1 MKRTTSARAAVPVA
15 LAISLTLAAC
25 GAANEDSGSG
35 SSSSGSA
42 SGGTTVSGTIAGAGA
57 STQTVAQ
64 QTWKAGF
71 EGSNPDATVNYDPI
85 GSGGGREQFLAG
97 ATQFGGSDA
106 YLKDEELAKVPST
119 CGEVI
124 EYPVYVSPIAI
135 AYNLKG
141 VDNLKLDATT
151 LAKIMKG
158 EIKKWN
164 DPAIK
169 ALNEGVDLPATT
181 VVPVHRND
189 ESGTTQNFTDYLHAV
204 APDVWTDK
212 ASGEWP
218 ISGGESAKG
227 TQGVVQAITAGDGY
241 IGYADASQTAELGNA
256 EIKVGTSFQ
265 GPSAEAA
272 AKIIDES
279 ERVSGRGKYDF
290 AIDIKRDVASEG
302 VYPIVL
308 ASYTLACTKYADQ
321 KTADLV
327 KAYLTYTVSP
337 EGQQAAA
344 KAAGSAPISD
354 SATKNAQTAIAAIS
368 AG

>member
-1 MKRTTSARAAVPVA
+1 MAAA
-15 LAISLTLAAC
+15 
-25 GAANEDSGSG
+25 
-35 SSSSGSA
+35 SSSS
-42 SGGTTVSGTIAGAGA
+42 
-57 STQTVAQ
+57 
-64 QTWKAGF
+64 
-71 EGSNPDATVNYDPI
+71 P
-85 GSGGGREQFLAG
+85 G

-106 YLKDEELAKVPST
+106 YLKDDELAKLPAT

-141 VDNLKLDATT
+141 VEDLKLDAET

-158 EIKKWN
+158 DIKTWN
-164 DPAIK
+164 DPAIA
-169 ALNEGVDLPATT
+169 ALNDGVDLPSTT
-181 VVPVHRND
+181 IVPVHRND
-189 ESGTTQNFTDYLHAV
+189 ESGTTENFTEYLHAV
-204 APDVWTDK
+204 APDVWTDE
-212 ASGEWP
+212 ADGNWP

-241 IGYADASQTAELGNA
+241 IGYADASQTADLGNA
-256 EIKVGTSFQ
+256 EIKVGDSFQ

-279 ERVSGRGKYDF
+279 ERVPGRGQYDF

-308 ASYTLACTKYADQ
+308 ASYTLACTTYKDQ
-321 KTADLV
+321 ETADLV
-327 KAYLTYTVSP
+327 KAYLGYTVSAD
-337 EGQQAAA
+337 GQKAAA
-344 KAAGSAPISD
+344 DAAGSAPISD
-354 SATKNAQTAIAAIS
+354 TATQNAQKAIDAIS

>member
-1 MKRTTSARAAVPVA
+1 MTV
-15 LAISLTLAAC
+15 AAC
-25 GAANEDSGSG
+25 GAANENTGGSGSGSG
-35 SSSSGSA
+35 SSDAAGGSS
-42 SGGTTVSGTIAGAGA
+42 VSGTISGAGA

-71 EGSNPDATVNYDPI
+71 EGDNPDATVNYDPI
-85 GSGGGREQFLAG
+85 GSGGGREQFLSG

-106 YLKDEELAKVPST
+106 YLSDEELGQVPT
-119 CGEVI
+119 ECGDVI

-141 VDNLKLDATT
+141 VDNLKLDADT

-158 EIKKWN
+158 EIKTWD

-169 ALNEGVDLPATT
+169 ALNDGVDLPGTT
-181 VVPVHRND
+181 IVPVHRND
-189 ESGTTQNFTDYLHAV
+189 ESGTTENFTEYLHAV
-204 APDVWTDK
+204 APKVWTDE
-212 ASGEWP
+212 ADGNWP
-218 ISGGESAKG
+218 VSGGESAKG

-241 IGYADASQTAELGNA
+241 IGYADASQVGDLGVA
-256 EIKVGTSFQ
+256 EIKVGDSFQ

-272 AKIIDES
+272 AKIVDES
-279 ERVSGRGKYDF
+279 ERVSGRGQYDF

-308 ASYTLACTKYADQ
+308 ASYTLACSTYKDQ
-321 KTADLV
+321 ETADLV
-327 KAYLTYTVSP
+327 KAYLTYTVSAD
-337 EGQQAAA
+337 GQKAAA
-344 KAAGSAPISD
+344 DASGSAPISD
-354 SATKNAQTAIAAIS
+354 SATENAKKAIDAIS